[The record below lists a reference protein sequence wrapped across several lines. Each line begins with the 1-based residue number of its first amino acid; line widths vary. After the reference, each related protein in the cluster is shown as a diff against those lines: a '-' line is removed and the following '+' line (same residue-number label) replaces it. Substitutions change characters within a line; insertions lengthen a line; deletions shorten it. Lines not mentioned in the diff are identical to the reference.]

1 MLILSPSPLLTKLI
15 YISKGK
21 SKTQD
26 KDKYADYIQRGNK
39 TSLINTIVSMPVASY
54 NDYEILNDVNLLLE
68 KVIVIKNKETEQVI
82 LNSSTSFDS
91 TFIGEIW
98 TAISHNKK

>member
-68 KVIVIKNKETEQVI
+68 KVIVIKNKETE
-82 LNSSTSFDS
+82 
-91 TFIGEIW
+91 
-98 TAISHNKK
+98 